1 MPIILEKGQKIDL
14 TKGQPK
20 VAKLQ
25 VGLGWDPIGQ
35 SGGFLSSLFGS
46 KPNVDCDASVVMLEG
61 DRFVNKKRFS
71 ILRKQNFLLVVVLF
85 IQEII

>member
-1 MPIILEKGQKIDL
+1 MLQYKRRIQYFPYWKMLCRKEETACLLFLEKGQKIDL

-46 KPNVDCDASVVMLEG
+46 KPNVDCDASVVMLEE
-61 DRFVNKKRFS
+61 DRF
-71 ILRKQNFLLVVVLF
+71 
-85 IQEII
+85 

>member
-46 KPNVDCDASVVMLEG
+46 KTKCRL
-61 DRFVNKKRFS
+61 
-71 ILRKQNFLLVVVLF
+71 
-85 IQEII
+85 

>member
-25 VGLGWDPIGQ
+25 VGLG
-35 SGGFLSSLFGS
+35 
-46 KPNVDCDASVVMLEG
+46 
-61 DRFVNKKRFS
+61 
-71 ILRKQNFLLVVVLF
+71 
-85 IQEII
+85 

>member
-61 DRFVNKKRFS
+61 DRFLNKNDLVTS
-71 ILRKQNFLLVVVLF
+71 EINFLLVVVLF

>member
-46 KPNVDCDASVVMLEG
+46 IGLHLT
-61 DRFVNKKRFS
+61 
-71 ILRKQNFLLVVVLF
+71 LRSQQYNLLLAKNLFLLNQMKPLF
-85 IQEII
+85 ER